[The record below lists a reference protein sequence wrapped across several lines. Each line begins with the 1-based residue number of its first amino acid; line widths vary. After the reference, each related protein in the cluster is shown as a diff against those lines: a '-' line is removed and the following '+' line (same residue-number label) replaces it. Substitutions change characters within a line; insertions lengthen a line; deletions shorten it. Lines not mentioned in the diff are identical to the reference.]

1 MAAILLF
8 LLLMMV
14 MTVVVVVVIVN
25 SSSSNSNMQK
35 THCICSYAKLS
46 QSYYEL
52 HLLSDIIA
60 VVKI

>member
-25 SSSSNSNMQK
+25 SSNSNMQK